1 MQLKLKAKSENP
13 DMDWTIPLKS
23 QQADFIVR
31 LKSDL
36 TNLLKSQIRGHHSEI
51 ITISGQ
57 RLKQIRTLCRKL
69 VLQSEQNLPVR
80 EVLMGHLQEKLAEEV
95 ILNCLDGLI
104 TPVDTEAKQRGE
116 TNRSFTLKIN
126 ENIGIQVKLGIG
138 NIDALQWCITSEDV
152 QANAVVV
159 LVLIPEDL
167 TEDPAE
173 ANLILAGFLPTNKIN
188 LRNDIVYIGIK
199 DLLYAG
205 GLRTYIESF
214 SSTSENKKWLRP
226 LTGLLS
232 FSYPVAISADG
243 QILASCS
250 FDGKIQIWRL
260 GNQENPDFKLEDSP
274 LKTFSGNSWS
284 FANVSFNPEGRSI
297 PSNPNDGPLQ
307 PWYIDKGKLINSLTA
322 HTSGVS
328 SVAISAD
335 GELLVSGGYDGTIK
349 IWYANNGTLR
359 KILPGHSETVRL
371 IAISPNS
378 QIIASSTDKTIKVWH
393 IDTSSLLHNLSG
405 QAGAVLAIAISPDGQ
420 TLASGGYQGDVKL
433 WDLTTGELKHS
444 FYGHAGTVRSIVIS
458 PDGQTLATSSTEK
471 TIKLWDLNTGEL
483 QNTLTGKAD
492 PLISLGITPESKLMN
507 LSLFRYSHPGW
518 LEFSES
524 SES

>member
-1 MQLKLKAKSENP
+1 
-13 DMDWTIPLKS
+13 MDWTIPLKS

-51 ITISGQ
+51 ISISGH
-57 RLKQIRTLCRKL
+57 RLKQIRTFCRKL

-80 EVLMGHLQEKLAEEV
+80 EVLMHHLQEKLAEEV
-95 ILNCLDGLI
+95 VLNYLDGLI
-104 TPVDTEAKQRGE
+104 TTVAPAQQAE
-116 TNRSFTLKIN
+116 TKRNFTLQTDA
-126 ENIGIQVKLGIG
+126 NIGIQVKLGIG
-138 NIDALQWCITSEDV
+138 NIDKLQWCITAEDV
-152 QANAVVV
+152 KANAIITF
-159 LVLIPEDL
+159 VLIPEDL
-167 TEDPAE
+167 TEDPSE
-173 ANLILAGFLPTNKIN
+173 ANLILAGFLPTNRIILHDDKA
-188 LRNDIVYIGIK
+188 DIGIEE
-199 DLLYAG
+199 LLYSG
-205 GLRTYIESF
+205 GLRNYIESF
-214 SSTSENKKWLRP
+214 TSTSENKKWLRP

-243 QILASCS
+243 QTLASCS

-260 GNQENPDFKLEDSP
+260 GNQENPEFNPEDSP

-307 PWYIDKGKLINSLTA
+307 PWYIDKGKLINSITA

-335 GELLVSGGYDGTIK
+335 GQMLVSGGYDGTIK
-349 IWYANNGTLR
+349 IWYVNNGTLR
-359 KILPGHSETVRL
+359 KTLPGHSETVRL

-393 IDTSSLLHNLSG
+393 IDTSTLLHTLG
-405 QAGAVLAIAISPDGQ
+405 GEAGAVLAIAISPDGQ

-458 PDGQTLATSSTEK
+458 PNGQTLATSSTEK

-492 PLISLGITPESKLMN
+492 PLISLGITPESPLMS

-518 LEFSES
+518 LEFSKF
-524 SES
+524 SE